1 MFLHVNVKT
10 VSFLELSFCN
20 FIHKKYE
27 TVKIYNLN
35 IQMRKYKTKS
45 SKILM
50 SDENRDKK

>member
-27 TVKIYNLN
+27 TLKIYNLN